1 MNILVTGGAGYV
13 GSVLVPELI
22 DLGHTV
28 RVLDLFI
35 YGDFLPDH
43 PNLLKIKGDIRDLSL
58 VKRSLEGCETVVHL
72 ACISNDPSFD
82 LDPDLGKSINFD
94 CFEPLVDA
102 SVRAGIR
109 RFVYASSSSVYGIKK
124 ELEVTEDSLLEPLT
138 DYSKCKAECEKVLLT
153 HISGTF
159 SPVILRPATVCGYSP
174 RQRFDLVVN
183 IFVNQAIQHKKIQVY
198 GGNQCRP
205 NIHIKDM
212 IRSYIMMIQAPL
224 EVIHGKI
231 LNVGGENLT
240 VSQIAQTVCQ
250 ELLPE
255 NITMTT
261 VQSTDNRSYRINSD
275 KIQKVLGF
283 SAQRT
288 VRDAIRDLRDMFVTG
303 VFADSIT
310 NPVYSNIKKMKEIKL
325 K

>member
-22 DLGHTV
+22 AMGHTV

-35 YGDFLPDH
+35 YGDRLTGH
-43 PNLLKIKGDIRDLSL
+43 PNLIKIKGDIRDPLM
-58 VKRSLEGCETVVHL
+58 VKASLEGCDAVIHL

-82 LDPDLGKSINFD
+82 LDPELGKSINFD

-109 RFVYASSSSVYGIKK
+109 RFIYASSSSVYGIKK
-124 ELEVTEDSLLEPLT
+124 EPEVIEDSLLEPLT
-138 DYSKCKAECEKVLLT
+138 DYSKYKAECEKVLLA
-153 HISGTF
+153 HMSSTF

-183 IFVNQAIQHKKIQVY
+183 IFVNQAIRNKKIEVY
-198 GGNQCRP
+198 GGDQGRP
-205 NIHIKDM
+205 NIHIADM
-212 IRSYIMMIQAPL
+212 VRAYVLMLQVPL
-224 EVIHGKI
+224 ELIRGRVF
-231 LNVGGENLT
+231 NVGGENLT
-240 VSQIAQTVCQ
+240 VSQIAQTVCR

-255 NITMTT
+255 KIVLTT
-261 VQSTDNRSYRINSD
+261 TQSDDTRSYRINSES
-275 KIQKVLGF
+275 IQKVLGF
-283 SAQRT
+283 STRHTVQDA
-288 VRDAIRDLRDMFVTG
+288 VRDLKNKFAEG
-303 VFADSIT
+303 VFEDSMT
-310 NPVYSNIKKMKEIKL
+310 NPVYSNIKIMKEMHL